1 MRGEFESLDTLSAL
15 EPEARLRKRR
25 KEKEKGVGRVNKE
38 DRRE

>member
-25 KEKEKGVGRVNKE
+25 KEKEKGRVNKE